1 MDEQLANTILDQLKN
16 GEIKEYIA
24 TKDVFYTFR
33 EVVVNRED
41 FKHIIGSAQRGG
53 QVIYTYSETPRS

>member
-16 GEIKEYIA
+16 GEIKEYVA

-33 EVVVNRED
+33 KVVVGRED
-41 FKHIIGSAQRGG
+41 FKHIIGNAQRGG
-53 QVIYTYSETPRS
+53 KVIYTYSETPRS

>member
-1 MDEQLANTILDQLKN
+1 MV
-16 GEIKEYIA
+16 EIKEYVV

-33 EVVVNRED
+33 EVLVNRED
-41 FKHIIGSAQRGG
+41 FKHFIGNAQRGG